1 MSNWRKIA
9 PAMWSHP
16 RDPQIY
22 GDLEL
27 DAGPLLGFIE
37 DVRSSNG
44 AHVTVTHVVGR
55 AVAHALAAHPE
66 LNCTLARGRFVQRES
81 VDISFVV
88 ALEGG
93 RDLSSVKVRN
103 ADRKTAAEIAVELAD
118 RAGRVRTGTDAQFGR
133 TKRTIER
140 TPPRLL
146 RFGLRAADWLTGDL
160 RLDLRRFGLPRDAFG
175 SAMVTSVGMFGVQ
188 RAYAPLSPY
197 YRVPFIV
204 LVSEVAERPV
214 VVEGTVTARP
224 TLVLTATMDHR
235 YLDGA
240 HAARLANAVREY
252 LADPAAHEP
261 HPVPSTAVQ
270 AQS

>member
-1 MSNWRKIA
+1 
-9 PAMWSHP
+9 
-16 RDPQIY
+16 
-22 GDLEL
+22 
-27 DAGPLLGFIE
+27 LLGFIE

>member
-27 DAGPLLGFIE
+27 DAAPLLEFIE
-37 DVRSSNG
+37 DTRSSSG

-55 AVAHALAAHPE
+55 AVAHALGSHPE
-66 LNCTLARGRFVQRES
+66 LNCTLARGRFVPRDA

-88 ALEGG
+88 AVEGG

-103 ADRKTAAEIAVELAD
+103 ADEKSVGEIAKELAE
-118 RAGRVRTGTDAQFGR
+118 RAARVRTGTDADFGR

-214 VVEGTVTARP
+214 VVDGTVTARP

-261 HPVPSTAVQ
+261 ASIPPKAPE
-270 AQS
+270 AQL

>member
-1 MSNWRKIA
+1 M
-9 PAMWSHP
+9 
-16 RDPQIY
+16 
-22 GDLEL
+22 
-27 DAGPLLGFIE
+27 
-37 DVRSSNG
+37 
-44 AHVTVTHVVGR
+44 
-55 AVAHALAAHPE
+55 HPE
-66 LNCTLARGRFVQRES
+66 LNCTLARGRFVPRES

-88 ALEGG
+88 AVDDG

-103 ADRKTAAEIAVELAD
+103 ADKKSAREIAEELAE
-118 RAGRVRTGTDAQFGR
+118 RAARVRTGTDAEFGR

-214 VVEGTVTARP
+214 VVDGTVTARS

-240 HAARLANAVREY
+240 HAARLAKAVREY

-261 HPVPSTAVQ
+261 SPIPSTAIE
-270 AQS
+270 AQP